1 MLAWHRAGVGG
12 LGGPA
17 SFTLTLPALER
28 TPQSSFPL
36 PHPLAWNPQL
46 GRWALLARR
55 GAAGEVA
62 SRELGTSMGQ
72 GLGHRLWLSNIC
84 PALIRVRKLLG
95 PLPHAPQIGRR
106 ERGSGDRKQAGVKGG
121 GRWYSGPLTDAS
133 TAQHLKTSPRWPPQP
148 CLVPSSS
155 LLSPTFV
162 LAMSS
167 FQCLQ
172 YRSLQEALLVT
183 SSMGLSVSGVLVGN
197 PQGSPSLI
205 LLLWWLSGASLDPS
219 ARTSETQ
226 PTSPCPE
233 LGSCEGSAKIHRCM

>member
-1 MLAWHRAGVGG
+1 MHACLARAGVGG

-133 TAQHLKTSPRWPPQP
+133 TVQTAPQDISTLATPALAWCHPARSCHPP
-148 CLVPSSS
+148 LS
-155 LLSPTFV
+155 LLCRLSSASSTAPFRKLSWSPP
-162 LAMSS
+162 AWA
-167 FQCLQ
+167 CLSPV
-172 YRSLQEALLVT
+172 SLWAT
-183 SSMGLSVSGVLVGN
+183 
-197 PQGSPSLI
+197 
-205 LLLWWLSGASLDPS
+205 
-219 ARTSETQ
+219 
-226 PTSPCPE
+226 
-233 LGSCEGSAKIHRCM
+233 HRVHRP

>member
-148 CLVPSSS
+148 LPGAIQLAPVTHLCPCCVVFPVPPVPLPSGSSPGHLQHGPVCLRCP
-155 LLSPTFV
+155 
-162 LAMSS
+162 
-167 FQCLQ
+167 C
-172 YRSLQEALLVT
+172 
-183 SSMGLSVSGVLVGN
+183 G
-197 PQGSPSLI
+197 
-205 LLLWWLSGASLDPS
+205 
-219 ARTSETQ
+219 Q
-226 PTSPCPE
+226 PTGFTVPDPPALVALWCKP
-233 LGSCEGSAKIHRCM
+233 